1 MREVV
6 FLKDNYKRWQ
16 KTEAIIQGREKSSPD
31 EMAEFFVQISDD
43 LAFAQTNYPDS
54 PTTKY
59 LNQLATQMF
68 RLIHKNKHFQLNR
81 ILQFWQKDL
90 PLVFYQERKAMLYSF
105 LIFALFTL
113 IGVISV
119 HFDID
124 FAKVVLGDSYVHM
137 TEQNIEMGDPVAV
150 YQNGKD
156 GGNWYDES
164 TFSFVRIALNNIRV
178 SLLTFLAGAFFGLGT
193 IYFLFRN
200 GVMLGAF
207 QWFFYKKGVL
217 MTSFLTIWIHGT
229 IEISCIIIAG
239 MAGLVLGSGFLYP
252 GTYTRKESFIIRG
265 QRALKIMLGIIPLI
279 ILAALF
285 EGYISGETHWH
296 WSAKLFIILSSLAF
310 VLYFFVVRPYQIG
323 KKYED

>member
-6 FLKDNYKRWQ
+6 FLRDNYKRWQ
-16 KTEAIIQGREKSSPD
+16 KTEAIIRGAEQSTSD
-31 EMAEFFVQISDD
+31 EMADFFIQISDD

-54 PTTKY
+54 PTTTY

-68 RLIHKNKHFQLNR
+68 RLIHKNKHFRLNR
-81 ILQFWQKDL
+81 FLDFWQREL
-90 PLVFYQERKAMLYSF
+90 PLVFYRERKTMLIAF
-105 LIFALFTL
+105 LVFSVFTL

-124 FAKVVLGDSYVHM
+124 FAKVVLGPGYVEM
-137 TEQNIEMGDPVAV
+137 TEENIAMGDPVAV
-150 YQNGKD
+150 YTNGKN
-156 GGNWYDES
+156 GEYWYDES
-164 TFSFVRIALNNIRV
+164 VYSFVRIALNNIRV
-178 SLLTFLAGAFFGLGT
+178 SLLAYLGGVCFGLGT
-193 IYFLFRN
+193 LYLLFHN

-217 MTSFLTIWIHGT
+217 LPAFLTIWIHGT

-252 GTYTRKESFIIRG
+252 GTYSRKVSFIKRG
-265 QRALKIMLGIIPLI
+265 QDSLKIMLGIIPLI

-285 EGYISGETHWH
+285 EGFVSGETQWP
-296 WSAKLFIILSSLAF
+296 WFVKAAIILGSLFF
-310 VLYFFVVRPYQIG
+310 VVYFFVLRPRQLG
-323 KKYED
+323 KRYGL